1 MFLVGTVTYPP
12 DKAVQMAKK
21 FIKTTEKPLPP
32 FIKRLH
38 VLTAAGGEPGIKVL
52 GIYEVDDAK
61 IKEGIK
67 EMTKNYAQYFDVEGF
82 RYSVEVM
89 VPAAEAIPLLGM

>member
-21 FIKTTEKPLPP
+21 FIKATEKPLPP
-32 FIKRLH
+32 FVKRLY
-38 VLTAAGGEPGIKVL
+38 VLTAAGGEPGMKVL
-52 GIYEVDDAK
+52 GIYEVDDTK
-61 IKEGIK
+61 VKEGIK
-67 EMTKNYAQYFDVEGF
+67 EITKYYVQFFDVEGF

-89 VPAAEAIPLLGM
+89 MPATEALPLLGI

>member
-21 FIKTTEKPLPP
+21 FTKAVEKPLPP
-32 FIKRLH
+32 FIKRH
-38 VLTAAGGEPGIKVL
+38 YVLTAAGGEPGIKVL

-61 IKEGIK
+61 VKEGIK
-67 EMTKNYAQYFDVEGF
+67 ELTKNYAQYFDVEGF

-89 VPAAEAIPLLGM
+89 MPAAEAIPLLGI